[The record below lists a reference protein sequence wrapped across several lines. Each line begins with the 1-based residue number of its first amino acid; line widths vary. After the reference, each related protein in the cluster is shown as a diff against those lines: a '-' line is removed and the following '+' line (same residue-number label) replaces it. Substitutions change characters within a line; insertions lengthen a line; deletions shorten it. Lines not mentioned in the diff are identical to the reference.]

1 MKFVSL
7 ALFFVSFCALAQ
19 GPSRNIYPGEKP
31 LPSEQ
36 GDLVPGET
44 LPDESPFEKTVS
56 EADSVV
62 VGEGEEI
69 VYEDPEKKRR
79 SADNRGESSHSLM
92 LGYQMLTTWLPGKK
106 AINYSYIHNER
117 WTWDLEYAWAS
128 IDSPIIGVDLGEISE
143 KRYSFMARRYVSN
156 SFHFIFGAM
165 YQDFH
170 ARASGKIISQ
180 GVDVATFGAESAG
193 AVLGIGNRWQWKSG
207 FTLGIDWLRINV
219 PLFST
224 KVENEI
230 LDDIE
235 SNSDSNDVKKVIRA
249 FNRIPTFVLFG
260 LNLGYSF

>member
-1 MKFVSL
+1 MKFALIALIFFSL
-7 ALFFVSFCALAQ
+7 CASAQEPVRELF
-19 GPSRNIYPGEKP
+19 PGEKP

-36 GDLVPGET
+36 GVFVPGET
-44 LPDESPFEKTVS
+44 LPEESPFQKTVN

-69 VYEDPEKKRR
+69 VYQDPEKKRR
-79 SADNRGESSHSLM
+79 SADNRRESNHSIM
-92 LGYQMLTTWLPGKK
+92 LGYQLLTTWLPSKK
-106 AINYSYIHNER
+106 AVNYTYIHSER
-117 WTWDLEYAWAS
+117 WSWDLEYAWTS

-143 KRYSFMARRYVSN
+143 KRYSLMGRRYVSN
-156 SFHFIFGAM
+156 SFHFILGAM

-170 ARASGKIISQ
+170 ARASGKIVSQ

-193 AVLGIGNRWQWKSG
+193 VVLGIGNRWQWKSG
-207 FTLGIDWLRINV
+207 FTLGVDWLRVNV

-230 LDDIE
+230 LDDIDN
-235 SNSDSNDVKKVIRA
+235 NSDSEDVKKVIRA
-249 FNRIPTFVLFG
+249 FNRIPTFVVFG